1 MEIDRKYALLDTD
14 FLYKS
19 HIARNAND
27 HTLADFVIDFPDY
40 EFFCHEMIKEELTRH
55 QINPDPNPW
64 LDEKIKSGRIKQYS
78 DRDIVIELGK
88 LFPY

>member
-40 EFFCHEMIKEELTRH
+40 EFFCWI
-55 QINPDPNPW
+55 
-64 LDEKIKSGRIKQYS
+64 
-78 DRDIVIELGK
+78 
-88 LFPY
+88 F